1 MPAYTYE
8 NFVTMNFLINFL
20 VLKLNLCLKKKIR
33 THRLTNGFNFMK

>member
-20 VLKLNLCLKKKIR
+20 VLKLNLCLKKKSGLIGLQMD
-33 THRLTNGFNFMK
+33 LTS